1 PYNSSLPRGGLRM
14 RPTVSTRPKERLN
27 LLKLAA
33 QELDAKLG
41 ALVDGRRISK
51 RELGVMRLVNRF
63 MTTGDPKI
71 FMTLVEIVHQGGGP
85 EINYHSP
92 SADVTEWTDNEVL
105 DAFNLFWDRNI
116 PEEDEDDDGDDNEK
130 S

>member
-1 PYNSSLPRGGLRM
+1 
-14 RPTVSTRPKERLN
+14 
-27 LLKLAA
+27 
-33 QELDAKLG
+33 
-41 ALVDGRRISK
+41 
-51 RELGVMRLVNRF
+51 
-63 MTTGDPKI
+63 
-71 FMTLVEIVHQGGGP
+71 MTLVEIVHQGGGP